1 MTARISIVARN
12 TSGATEHKGKTVE
25 SIIRRLYGAKAT
37 FRISQDRNSPEA
49 GLIVTPAY
57 RDPGSYNVQAKVL
70 WINGDREDDFEF

>member
-25 SIIRRLYGAKAT
+25 SIVRRLYGDKA
-37 FRISQDRNSPEA
+37 FIRYSADRNPHDV
-49 GLIVTPAY
+49 GLIVSPAHKN
-57 RDPGSYNVQAKVL
+57 PGFSVQAKVL